1 MLATILSE
9 AQKRLDQIIES
20 LKEELAVIRVG
31 QATPNLVEDIRVSV
45 YETHM
50 AIKELASIAVPD
62 PTLIT
67 ISPWD
72 KEILDNLVSAIK
84 SADLGLN
91 PVVDGQVIKIPVPRL
106 SEERREEMIKKVAVM
121 AEEAKVKVKRV
132 RQDKMKS
139 AEDLEAGQGISE
151 DEVFRCKTDLQAAVE
166 EANDKIE
173 LLRQNKSNE
182 LIA

>member
-9 AQKRLDQIIES
+9 AQQRLGRIIES

-31 QATPNLVEDIRVSV
+31 RATPNLVEDIRVSV

-50 AIKELASIAVPD
+50 AIKELAAIAAVD
-62 PTLIT
+62 PTLLT

-72 KEILDNLVSAIK
+72 KEILDNLVSAIR

-106 SEERREEMIKKVAVM
+106 SEERREEMIKKVAEI
-121 AEEAKVKVKRV
+121 AEDARVKVKRV
-132 RQDKMKS
+132 RRDKMKS
-139 AEDLEAGQGISE
+139 AEDLEGEEGISE
-151 DEVFRCKTDLQAAVE
+151 DGIFRFKTDLQTAVE
-166 EANDKIE
+166 EANEKIE
-173 LLRQNKSNE
+173 ELRENKSKE
-182 LIA
+182 LTA